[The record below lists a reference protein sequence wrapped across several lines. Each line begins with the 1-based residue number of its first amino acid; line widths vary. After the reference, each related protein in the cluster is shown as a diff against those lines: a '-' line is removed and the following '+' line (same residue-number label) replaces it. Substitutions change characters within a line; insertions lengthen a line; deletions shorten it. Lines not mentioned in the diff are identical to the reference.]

1 MTLLDGDDLGMV
13 HAPRPPALRPAR
25 RRVAG
30 MRPHWAPDPHVQR
43 LLDERRLLA
52 ERDRLQAELA
62 AQPWPVRWLNPT
74 VRQELAAVEADLA
87 TLGDVQTSR
96 VAVAHQA
103 IDRAW
108 RSDRDTVAPDT
119 NPYRPDAAHGLSE
132 RAHQVADVAHRTIP
146 RNARIPYGELP
157 GVAKLLTPDQVTS
170 YVQAR
175 IAALDAIASSD
186 EMLPPVPGSAYM
198 YSGQVVTHARSGLSA
213 VFAPDRTRPGLGVI
227 YSKQGASERWEH
239 YVGLGIGAKI
249 YRYGASL
256 YPELRWAS
264 SHSSAMASGLRRKL
278 HAEDPWL
285 WEYSGCT
292 WCSTYLLCW
301 WEDASPEDLINHD
314 ATDPLTP
321 RRNP

>member
-1 MTLLDGDDLGMV
+1 
-13 HAPRPPALRPAR
+13 
-25 RRVAG
+25 

-74 VRQELAAVEADLA
+74 VRQELAAAEADLA

-108 RSDRDTVAPDT
+108 RNDRDTVAPDT
-119 NPYRPDAAHGLSE
+119 NPYRPDAADRLPA
-132 RAHQVADVAHRTIP
+132 RAHHVAAAAHHAIP
-146 RNARIPYGELP
+146 RNATIPYRDLP
-157 GVAKLLTPDQVTS
+157 GVAELLTPDQVTR

-198 YSGQVVTHARSGLSA
+198 YSGQVVAHARSGLSA
-213 VFAPDRTRPGLGVI
+213 VFAPDTSRPGLGVI
-227 YSKQGASERWEH
+227 YSKQGAIERWEH

-292 WCSTYLLCW
+292 WCSTHLPTW
-301 WEDASPEDLINHD
+301 WEDASPEDFTGHEA
-314 ATDPLTP
+314 ATRLDPRSIT
-321 RRNP
+321 